1 MSHRSTTQLTR
12 AALIAAM
19 YIVVTTIPPFNAISY
34 GAIQFRLGEALVLLP
49 FVMDEAVV
57 GVAVGC
63 LIANMFSP
71 FGLIDLIVG
80 TGVTL
85 AAALL
90 TRKLRTTGKLWLA
103 ALPPIVLNA
112 VIIPVYVS
120 ALTLPEASSLQLGQS
135 LTASIRFVA
144 THVTLGVYIP
154 VALTVLAGEAAV
166 VILVGLPV
174 LALVRRNMNSLK
186 EVS

>member
-1 MSHRSTTQLTR
+1 
-12 AALIAAM
+12 M

-90 TRKLRTTGKLWLA
+90 TRKLRTAGKLWLA